1 MFLIIYSFQPI
12 DSKPI
17 PYQSELST
25 ALGVGDEKSY
35 GEIVKAIGR
44 AAEAIRSTIPKT
56 QKKPRFE
63 DSKET
68 FELFIAAH
76 KRTWKIYL
84 RNQNSELW
92 LQY

>member
-1 MFLIIYSFQPI
+1 MTSGEVVE
-12 DSKPI
+12 SI
-17 PYQSELST
+17 PLDPTARQSELST

-56 QKKPRFE
+56 QKKPRFK